1 MRIYVMEMTVEEM
14 QDEDLSPGGSAG
26 GWCEVILVHPPDGE
40 FGEERIVKHYPGH
53 WPAVVTELVCQYGV
67 AEIDEISIRSKY
79 AAAHQY
85 I

>member
-1 MRIYVMEMTVEEM
+1 VRFYIMEMTVEEM
-14 QDEDLSPGGSAG
+14 QDEDLSPAGSAG
-26 GWCEVILVHPPDGE
+26 GWCEVIVVHPRNDG
-40 FGEERIVKHYPGH
+40 GEERIVKHYPGH

-79 AAAHQY
+79 AAPHQY